1 MAFVLDASVA
11 VSWFFPDEEQAEA
24 SEARRRASEGMLV
37 PLHWWFEVRNGLLFG
52 ERRGRIS
59 EELTLV
65 ALDRLSRLPINA
77 APRPQEA
84 NVFALARRHGLTFY
98 DAAYLELA
106 KRERIPLATLDDGL
120 ADAARAEQVALIE
133 ANR

>member
-1 MAFVLDASVA
+1 
-11 VSWFFPDEEQAEA
+11 
-24 SEARRRASEGMLV
+24 
-37 PLHWWFEVRNGLLFG
+37 
-52 ERRGRIS
+52 
-59 EELTLV
+59 
-65 ALDRLSRLPINA
+65 
-77 APRPQEA
+77 
-84 NVFALARRHGLTFY
+84 VFALARRHGLTFY